1 MYSPF
6 NRDYEHHGQL
16 TDPNT
21 IVPPNI
27 LGNRHINP
35 HYLHLSSNLSEIAPK
50 VLLIDSADRI
60 SGTSEKFI
68 VKLEYPIRRIRSL
81 EVLQINIPG
90 TEYVI
95 HEHNRYLTFRESS
108 DINNFLTIEV
118 PLGDYDIQDLLNIIG
133 NLMTSAS
140 QVGNSYQLTLNVSS
154 QQVTITN
161 ANQSGLGILEIPW
174 ERSPGMARLLGF
186 DATSTSI
193 GALNYTGSYRYNLM
207 PYDYLAVHV
216 TGLAQGSHQLVVS
229 PNQYVDNAMFIV
241 WFRDKKAE
249 IRGTKDVN
257 LRYVKYY
264 NPPIDLDTVRVE
276 FRTPQGHLYNF
287 RGRQVQ
293 ILFKVDLT
301 YNYQKITRNE
311 QL

>member
-6 NRDYEHHGQL
+6 DRSYEHQGHL
-16 TDPNT
+16 TDPNK

-27 LGNRHINP
+27 LGNRHITP
-35 HYLHLSSNLSEIAPK
+35 HHLHLSGNLHEIAHK

-60 SGTSEKFI
+60 TGTPEKFA
-68 VKLEYPIRRIRSL
+68 VKLEYPIRRVRSL
-81 EVLQINIPG
+81 EVLQVNIPG
-90 TEYVI
+90 ADYVI
-95 HEHNRYLTFRESS
+95 HEHNRYLTFRESP
-108 DINNFLTIEV
+108 DVNKFLTIEV
-118 PLGDYDIQDLLNIIG
+118 PIGDYEIQELLIIIG

-140 QVGNSYQLTLNVSS
+140 QVGNSYQLSLNLTS

-161 ANQSGLGILEIPW
+161 ENQSGLGILEIPW

-186 DATSTSI
+186 ESTDTSSGSLSYI
-193 GALNYTGSYRYNLM
+193 GPYRYNLM

-216 TGLAQGSHQLVVS
+216 SGLAQGSHQLVIS
-229 PNQYVDNAMFIV
+229 PNQQVDNAMFLV

-249 IRGTKDVN
+249 IRGNKDIN

-264 NPPIDLDTVRVE
+264 NPPIDLDTIRIE